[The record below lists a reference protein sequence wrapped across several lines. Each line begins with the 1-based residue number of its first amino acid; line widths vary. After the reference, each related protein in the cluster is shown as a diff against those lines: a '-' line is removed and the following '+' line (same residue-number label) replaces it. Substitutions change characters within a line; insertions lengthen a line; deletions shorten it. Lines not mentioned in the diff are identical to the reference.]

1 MKNKLLE
8 ALEQAGVKNLPEDT
22 ADTIRY
28 LVEDYIDEG
37 YEIKKADLLNELED
51 FTAKVFCGD
60 LIATDMVNN
69 VIKKLREFAH
79 NKKRQGLRDIDLSIN
94 FKAPATKFYLDK
106 LRELQIATWGMQ
118 AGFYLISG
126 DSQVGKTALL
136 INLAMNILNYNQ
148 NSKVYFFSLD
158 DRILKFKER
167 LVSCQSYFESKD
179 INYAVDSDYSFYQC
193 TSEDKNGE
201 PQEDPQI
208 VMNRQKA
215 IDKIKMWNNKR
226 LFLYDGKY
234 DTSTFEM
241 ELDDIDR
248 ENGIVIID
256 AVYRIK
262 TAGKDKNEK
271 EENLVC
277 WVKDLS
283 NELMMPVVAVK
294 DVRKSSKRGE
304 TTVDNKRIRGGY
316 SSDDMRGSILWDYEA
331 DVIMMLSE
339 LEQSPKAYASLINMK
354 IDKNKIRGMKSRKD
368 LELYWKKT
376 VYMEA

>member
-1 MKNKLLE
+1 MKHKIVE
-8 ALEQAGVKNLPEDT
+8 ALQKAGVHNMPEDMV
-22 ADTIRY
+22 DTINY
-28 LVEDYIDEG
+28 LVKDYADEG
-37 YEIKKADLLNELED
+37 YEKKKSDLLEILQTFQD
-51 FTAKVFCGD
+51 KLFCD
-60 LIATDMVNN
+60 NLLTIDDVNN
-69 VIKKLREFAH
+69 IVKTVKNFAVG
-79 NKKRQGLRDIDLSIN
+79 KKRQGLRDSDLLIN

-106 LRELQIATWGMQ
+106 LRELQLATWGMQ

-136 INLAMNILNYNQ
+136 INLAMNILNHNQ

-179 INYAVDSDYSFYQC
+179 INCAVDSDYSFYEC
-193 TSEDKNGE
+193 TSEDITGE
-201 PQEDPQI
+201 SQTSTPI
-208 VMNRQKA
+208 ALNRQKA
-215 IDKIKMWNNKR
+215 IDKIKLWNNKR

-241 ELDDIDR
+241 ELDDVDR
-248 ENGIVIID
+248 ENGIIIID

>member
-37 YEIKKADLLNELED
+37 YEIKKANLLNELED

-60 LIATDMVNN
+60 LMTTDTVNN
-69 VIKKLREFAH
+69 VIKKLREFAY
-79 NKKRQGLRDIDLSIN
+79 NKKRVGLRDSDLSIN
-94 FKAPATKFYLDK
+94 FKAPVTKFYLPK
-106 LRELQIATWGMQ
+106 MRQLQKATWGFQ
-118 AGFYLISG
+118 SGFYLIGG
-126 DSQVGKTALL
+126 DSQVGKTAML
-136 INLAMNILNYNQ
+136 INLAMNVLNGNEK
-148 NSKVYFFSLD
+148 SKVYFFSLD

-167 LVSCQSYFESKD
+167 LVSCQSYFEGGFN
-179 INYAVDSDYSFYQC
+179 INKAIKSDYAFYKC
-193 TSEDKNGE
+193 TDEKNGE
-201 PQEDPQI
+201 PYTNPDIDQS
-208 VMNRQKA
+208 RRKA
-215 IDKIKMWNNKR
+215 IEKIKSWNNNR

-234 DTSTFEM
+234 DTSLFEM
-241 ELDDIDR
+241 TLDDVDR
-248 ENGIVIID
+248 ENGILIID

-262 TAGKDKNEK
+262 TTGRDKNER

-277 WVKDLS
+277 WVKDLA
-283 NELMMPVVAVK
+283 NDLMIPVVAVK

-304 TTVDNKRIRGGY
+304 TTADNKRIRGGY

-339 LEQSPKAYASLINMK
+339 LEESPVPFSNKINMK
-354 IDKNKIRGMKSRKD
+354 LDKNKIRGERVRADMT
-368 LELYWKKT
+368 LHWKQT
-376 VYMEA
+376 VYQED